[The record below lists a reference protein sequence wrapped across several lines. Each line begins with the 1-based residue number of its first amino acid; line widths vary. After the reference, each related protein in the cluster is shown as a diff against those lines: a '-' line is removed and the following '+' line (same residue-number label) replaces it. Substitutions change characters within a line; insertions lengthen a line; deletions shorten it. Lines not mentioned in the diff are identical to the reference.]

1 MSTPTR
7 GELAGKTD
15 QLKDVVGQ
23 IIKEMQMLDNRIS
36 GLYAFIQQLPNY
48 KEIVEE
54 LKEKS
59 KKSDKPDEKKLE
71 I

>member
-48 KEIVEE
+48 EEIVEE